1 MCFDKRV
8 IAGLAVVGLGV
19 YAFAPDL
26 IGAAL
31 PLLILAV
38 CPLSMLLMMKM
49 MAPGGSKAD
58 AAAADGQG
66 DEVAA
71 LRAEVEKLRA
81 DQGLLDRRAGE
92 TL

>member
-8 IAGLAVVGLGV
+8 IAGLAVVGVGV
-19 YAFAPDL
+19 YALAPDM

-58 AAAADGQG
+58 AAADGRG
-66 DEVAA
+66 DEVTA
-71 LRAEVEKLRA
+71 LRAEVDKLRA